1 MSSRFFFFFSF
12 FSSFSWLRGVSEHGA
27 VQTINVVFGKE
38 VMWMDASQ
46 VPNFQQFC
54 EQELQLRRRLEG
66 MQDGRQAPQISAGTV
81 AEAVCFMGAL
91 GLGSLLQC
99 DQQLR
104 TEVGQQWF
112 GQAAPIVSDTTM
124 SRSLEDMALDPIRSL
139 LVSAYHV
146 GRLAGLSKWEGALG
160 KHRVGI
166 VDGTCFG
173 PYMASCLEI
182 VGQSA
187 LLIDMERIPK
197 RGKELPASHALLRR
211 VKTALGTGCLDLV
224 LGDGLYFNAPFF
236 TLCLEELHS
245 DVLVKTDDAQ
255 RDVIVDAM
263 GLFRTPPGLFDG
275 IGRAEGTDVERLCT
289 YQMAMAPGFVM
300 EGVKE
305 PVWVVWI
312 REEYL
317 KTSQIVEFWVIFTQ
331 RYGPGL
337 SIEDARELGHLRW
350 DVENHGFKAFNQTMH
365 SKHGYSQKPQVM
377 APIELLLSLIFIL
390 LQVFRQHLEEWFS
403 RAYPG
408 MKMTRCFIYREI
420 RKTIEHPMSPG

>member
-1 MSSRFFFFFSF
+1 MPN
-12 FSSFSWLRGVSEHGA
+12 
-27 VQTINVVFGKE
+27 IDVVFGKE
-38 VMWMDASQ
+38 VMRMDASQ
-46 VPNFQQFC
+46 VPSFQQFC
-54 EQELQLRRRLEG
+54 EQAMHLRSRLED

-104 TEVGQQWF
+104 TGVGQQWF
-112 GQAAPIVSDTTM
+112 GQTAPIVSDTTM
-124 SRSLEDMALDPIRSL
+124 SRSLEDMRLDPIRSL
-139 LVSAYHV
+139 LVSAYHR
-146 GRLAGLSKWEGALG
+146 GRTCGLSKWAGALG

-236 TLCLEELHS
+236 TLCLDELHS
-245 DVLVKTDDAQ
+245 DVLVKTDDAR

-263 GLFRTPPGLFDG
+263 GLFQAPPGQFEG
-275 IGRAEGTDVERLCT
+275 IVRAEGLDVERLCT
-289 YQMAMAPGFVM
+289 YQMAMASGFDM
-300 EGVKE
+300 EHVKE

-317 KTSQIVEFWVIFTQ
+317 KKDLIVEFWVIFTQ

-337 SIEDARELGHLRW
+337 TIEDGRELGHLRW
-350 DVENHGFKAFNQTMH
+350 DVENHGFKEFNQTMH
-365 SKHGYSQKPQVM
+365 SKHRYSQKPQAM

-390 LQVFRQHLEEWFS
+390 LQVFRQYLEERFS
-403 RAYPG
+403 KAYPG

-420 RKTIEHPMSPG
+420 RKTLEHLIAPG